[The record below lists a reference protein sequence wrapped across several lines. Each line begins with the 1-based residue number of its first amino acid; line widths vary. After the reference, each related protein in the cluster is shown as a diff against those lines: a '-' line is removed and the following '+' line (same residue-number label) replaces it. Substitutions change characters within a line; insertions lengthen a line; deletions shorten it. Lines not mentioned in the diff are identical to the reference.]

1 MKEPILVFGS
11 GGQAKV
17 TIDILELRGSIKIA
31 GMIDNT
37 SESKGFMGY
46 KILGGDDELSQLGLK
61 SGVLAIGDNYIRSKV
76 ANKILSI
83 IPDFK
88 FVNAIHPSAQI
99 CNNVE
104 IGEGSM
110 IMAGVCINSSA
121 IIGSHCIINTN
132 ATIDH
137 DDNIGNFVSLN
148 PGVSLGGKVTI
159 GAYSSIGLGSSV
171 IHELSVG
178 EHAIVGAG
186 SVVVKD
192 IPSNVIAYGNP
203 CRVVRHHDIA

>member
-1 MKEPILVFGS
+1 MKEPVLVFGCGS
-11 GGQAKV
+11 QTKAML
-17 TIDILELRGSIKIA
+17 DILESGSFEIA
-31 GMIDNT
+31 GMIDNF
-37 SESKGFMGY
+37 SKKKEFMGY
-46 KILGGDDELSQLGLK
+46 KILGGDDELPQIGIK
-61 SGVLAIGDNYIRSKV
+61 CGVLGIGDNYIRSKV

-99 CNNVE
+99 CNNVK
-104 IGEGSM
+104 IGEGSI

-121 IIGSHCIINTN
+121 TIGLHCIINTN
-132 ATIDH
+132 ASVDH

-159 GAYSSIGLGSSV
+159 GAYTSIGIGSSIIDEIS
-171 IHELSVG
+171 IG
-178 EHAIVGAG
+178 EHTIVGAG
-186 SVVVKD
+186 SVVVRN

-203 CRVVRHHDIA
+203 CRPVRHHDIA